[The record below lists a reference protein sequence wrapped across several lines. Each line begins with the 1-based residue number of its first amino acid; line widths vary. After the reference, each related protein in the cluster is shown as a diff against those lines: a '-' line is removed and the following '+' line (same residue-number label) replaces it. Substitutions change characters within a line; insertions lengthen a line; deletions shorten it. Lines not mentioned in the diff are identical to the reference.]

1 LATQNKKMI
10 LKRAEKNAFVFQIGP
25 ILRQVKA
32 LGGHIGNSLKQLFQL
47 QIECAAGMSPK
58 TQK

>member
-47 QIECAAGMSPK
+47 QSVLQA
-58 TQK
+58 